1 VNISY
6 TEPLSRAWN
15 RMKRMLFR
23 PFHIEAWFVLGASA
37 FLANLF
43 QHSGSL
49 FNWNGGAWKP
59 REHGVDIQSSQQAMD
74 RVRETMMRV
83 FEKPMVLAGI
93 MMLLVFAL
101 VAGLVLAWV
110 SARAEFV
117 FLDCV
122 ATRRARFAAPWRR
135 YGGLG
140 RSLFLWRAAFS
151 FTYLAPILAFGL
163 PFTHT
168 LITIFTTGT
177 FSLPNIAAMVL
188 GASIAL
194 LLLLVIGW
202 FSMLMDAFVVPLMY
216 RYEEGSR
223 AAWRRFWP
231 LLSRQGGHFLAY
243 GVFYVVLLI
252 VTSIGLVIAGLGTCC
267 IGLVLMIIP
276 YVGSVVL
283 LPVHV
288 TARGLGPEF
297 LAQFGEEW
305 TAFPPVEP
313 EDEPMIAPPPSPP
326 PASPEPPAEPRP
338 VV

>member
-1 VNISY
+1 
-6 TEPLSRAWN
+6 
-15 RMKRMLFR
+15 MLFR

-49 FNWNGGAWKP
+49 FNWNGGGWKSHD
-59 REHGVDIQSSQQAMD
+59 RGIDISSSQQAMD
-74 RVRETMMRV
+74 RARETVMRV

-122 ATRRARFAAPWRR
+122 ATRHARFAVPWRR

-151 FTYLAPILAFGL
+151 FAYLAPILAFGL
-163 PFTHT
+163 PFMHT
-168 LITIFTTGT
+168 VITVFTTGT

-194 LLLLVIGW
+194 LLLVIIGW
-202 FSMLMDAFVVPLMY
+202 FSMLMNGFVVPLMY
-216 RYEEGSR
+216 RYDEGSR
-223 AAWRRFWP
+223 AAWQRFWP
-231 LLSRQGGHFLAY
+231 LLTRHAGHFLAY
-243 GVFYVVLLI
+243 GVFYIVLWI
-252 VTSIGLVIAGLGTCC
+252 VTGIALVIAGVGTCC
-267 IGLVLMIIP
+267 IGLVLMVIP
-276 YVGSVVL
+276 YIGSVVL
-283 LPVHV
+283 LPVHI

-305 TAFPPVEP
+305 TVFPPLEP
-313 EDEPMIAPPPSPP
+313 EEEPLIAPAPASTP
-326 PASPEPPAEPRP
+326 PAPEPPTEPRP